1 MKKVAISRSVLIAG
15 VIGAA
20 LAAGGFLIA
29 PNHNEQ
35 RAMQQRNLYERAQL
49 LYMSGDHE
57 SGIDILKRAVASG
70 DVNAGMIR
78 TLLGYYAA
86 AGRAQEHFALLRSDA
101 ADMLNPQDLRDAIS
115 LYDNKGMSEA
125 AIAMR
130 RMLVRRGA
138 ASPAER
144 ATLAMNE
151 AAAGRLQVAVSMA
164 NQIGRGLT
172 VGADANTGATVVRVL
187 TMANRRDLAD
197 AFLARWLTRSTS
209 AATAMQVAP
218 VLIEQGYPEYAVET
232 LRRYQRHL
240 PEAREIYVQALRDA
254 SSRSPQLRVELTRS
268 ILDELPR
275 TQVGTSDYNVV
286 LHDLFAFGDMDL
298 VIREMGQSGQ
308 WRHAS
313 IRPAFVYSLRS
324 QGRTSALTSLLSSE
338 AVAPTTGLE
347 EARLAARDLAELGA
361 GDQAEAA
368 LMTIAAREGPQGGA
382 LNDLFYV
389 WSKNRHAPDT
399 GWFAA
404 RARQSQ
410 GAVMEQWIAAVGRGV
425 SGHAAV
431 AAIDA
436 VGTHPDPTSRTRLA
450 ILKARYL
457 GWDGDSPAL
466 RRALA
471 ATADLQLTPNDAGE
485 MARLACLIGDADTA
499 ARLSPRAMGSS
510 FAAELDECANRFALL
525 AARRALQNGN
535 TSDALDRYAAVAA
548 SGQNMTAQDYFDYA
562 EASRQSDRASFAPA
576 LYEAALTR
584 LPAQDEDA
592 DDVLLRSAILTQ
604 MRRYDEARARL
615 ESYYAA
621 NPSNRRVRVALIEFL
636 LDRGDFQ
643 EALRLTNQAEAA
655 ETRS

>member
-101 ADMLNPQDLRDAIS
+101 SDMLNPQDLRSAIS
-115 LYDNKGMSEA
+115 LYDQKGMNDA

-151 AAAGRLQVAVSMA
+151 AAAGRLQVAVNMA
-164 NQIGRGLT
+164 NQIGRGLA

-218 VLIEQGYPEYAVET
+218 VLIDQGYPEYAVET
-232 LRRYQRHL
+232 LRRYQRHS
-240 PEAREIYVQALRDA
+240 PEAREIYVRALRDA
-254 SSRSPQLRVELTRS
+254 SARSPQLRVELTRS

-275 TQVGTSDYNVV
+275 TAPGTSDYNVV

-298 VIREMGQSGQ
+298 VISEMGQSGQ
-308 WRHAS
+308 WRDAT

-324 QGRTSALTSLLSSE
+324 QGRTNQLASLLSQE
-338 AVAPTTGLE
+338 AVAPQTGLE

-361 GDQAEAA
+361 TDQAEAA
-368 LMTIAAREGPQGGA
+368 LMTIAAREGPQGQA
-382 LNDLFYV
+382 LNDLLYV
-389 WSKNRHAPDT
+389 WSQNRRAPDT

-404 RARQSQ
+404 RARQTQ
-410 GAVMEQWIAAVGRGV
+410 GAVMEQWISAVARGV
-425 SGHAAV
+425 SGRAAV
-431 AAIDA
+431 ATIDA
-436 VGTHPDPTSRTRLA
+436 VGQHPDAGARMRLA

-466 RRALA
+466 RRALS
-471 ATADLQLTPNDAGE
+471 ATADMQLNANDAGE
-485 MARLACLIGDADTA
+485 MARLACLIGDADIA
-499 ARLSPRAMGSS
+499 ARLSPRAIGSS
-510 FAAELDECANRFALL
+510 FAGELEECANRFALL
-525 AARRALQNGN
+525 AARRALQTGN
-535 TSDALDRYAAVAA
+535 VIEALDRYAAVAA
-548 SGQNMTAQDYFDYA
+548 SGQVMSAQDYFDYA
-562 EASRQSDRASFAPA
+562 EASRQSDRAGHATG
-576 LYEAALTR
+576 LYEAALMR
-584 LPAQDEDA
+584 LPEQDEDA
-592 DDVLLRSAILTQ
+592 DAILLRAAILTQ
-604 MRRYDEARARL
+604 MRRYEEARARL
-615 ESYYAA
+615 EAYYAA
-621 NPSNRRVRVALIEFL
+621 NPDDRRAKVALIEFL

-643 EALRLTNQAEAA
+643 AALRLTNKTEA
-655 ETRS
+655 TGDQS